1 MRYTEEI
8 PSPRGTFVVDSGGR
22 VVEEVLVGGAAVKT
36 GESLLRMR
44 EDIFFFGFTV
54 LWSTSAC
61 SVAVRY

>member
-22 VVEEVLVGGAAVKT
+22 VVEEVLVGGAAGGEAALFAAGSPRA
-36 GESLLRMR
+36 GESLLSMR

-54 LWSTSAC
+54 P
-61 SVAVRY
+61 V